1 MNISINISSFIY
13 TLYTEAFETL
23 GETLMNTQIQMAK
36 LESELET
43 QHTINREKTIEI
55 DSLKSTI
62 RQIENIRDCKILNTS
77 L

>member
-1 MNISINISSFIY
+1 MNISINVSSFIY

-23 GETLMNTQIQMAK
+23 GETLMSTQIQMAN
-36 LESELET
+36 LESELVT
-43 QHTINREKTIEI
+43 QHTINRKKTIEI

>member
-1 MNISINISSFIY
+1 MNISINVSSFIH

-23 GETLMNTQIQMAK
+23 GETLMNTQKQMAK

-43 QHTINREKTIEI
+43 QHTINRKKTIEI

>member
-1 MNISINISSFIY
+1 MNISINVSSFIY

-23 GETLMNTQIQMAK
+23 GEALMNTQIQMAK

-43 QHTINREKTIEI
+43 QHTINRKKTIEI